1 MNDRKVN
8 QYNQQEKKKRRT
20 GKQSKKSKEE
30 RKKKFRW
37 LCRNP
42 LSVFFSLFLSDSVT
56 LSLSLTHSL
65 SHFVSFF
72 SAVSPHNLKLTG
84 GREGQKKKFVTW
96 WKAKKAKKN
105 NFFVLKWLKKLVF
118 HLLCTPPSFTHS
130 PTLTLSFF
138 LSPLFDFNFS
148 FCCKH
153 LLSQVN

>member
-20 GKQSKKSKEE
+20 SKQSKKSKEE

-84 GREGQKKKFVTW
+84 GREGQKKKSSWPDGKQRRQRKTISS
-96 WKAKKAKKN
+96 
-105 NFFVLKWLKKLVF
+105 
-118 HLLCTPPSFTHS
+118 C
-130 PTLTLSFF
+130 
-138 LSPLFDFNFS
+138 
-148 FCCKH
+148 
-153 LLSQVN
+153 

>member
-20 GKQSKKSKEE
+20 SKQSKKSKEE

-42 LSVFFSLFLSDSVT
+42 LSVFFLSFSLTLLLSHSR
-56 LSLSLTHSL
+56 SLTHFPTL
-65 SHFVSFF
+65 LVFF
-72 SAVSPHNLKLTG
+72 LLVSPHNLKLTG

-118 HLLCTPPSFTHS
+118 HLLCTPPSFT
-130 PTLTLSFF
+130 LSFF

>member
-8 QYNQQEKKKRRT
+8 QYNQQEKKKE
-20 GKQSKKSKEE
+20 GLANKVKKSKEE

-84 GREGQKKKFVTW
+84 GREGQKKKSSWPDGKQRRQRKTISS
-96 WKAKKAKKN
+96 
-105 NFFVLKWLKKLVF
+105 
-118 HLLCTPPSFTHS
+118 C
-130 PTLTLSFF
+130 
-138 LSPLFDFNFS
+138 
-148 FCCKH
+148 
-153 LLSQVN
+153 